1 MKIKVW
7 KMIFII
13 EDDNYEEWLP
23 KETFRQTEL
32 LGEKD
37 WNKRLK
43 QAIEDEQLNEGTMV
57 EYNLRDL
64 TDAQIESM
72 KAEEI
77 VEIFEYDGYIIDY
90 EYINI
95 GA

>member
-1 MKIKVW
+1 
-7 KMIFII
+7 MIFII
-13 EDDNYEEWLP
+13 EDDNYEEWLT
-23 KETFRQTEL
+23 KETFNQTEL

-57 EYNLRDL
+57 EYNLRNL
-64 TDAQIESM
+64 TDTQIESM

-90 EYINI
+90 ETINI
-95 GA
+95 

>member
-1 MKIKVW
+1 
-7 KMIFII
+7 MIFII
-13 EDDNYEEWLP
+13 DDDNYEEWLP

-37 WNKRLK
+37 WIPRLK
-43 QAIEDEQLNEGTMV
+43 QAIQDEQLNGDTIT
-57 EYNLRDL
+57 EYNLSKL
-64 TDAQIESM
+64 TDKELDVM
-72 KAEEI
+72 TPEEI

-95 GA
+95 GV